1 MLFFLKYIFLPIFS
15 LIFILKGWNYFSNWR
30 YRGFK
35 DFLLITF
42 LDSIVMI
49 FFIPLYLLRRK
60 SFHRKIF
67 KSMIDESKKLN
78 NIETSYFKFN
88 MRYLEDNPGK
98 AYNYLHVVSSGLSD
112 NKVFIQPNPNS
123 INYTDA
129 INSLDVS
136 IENADYN
143 EISKAYIKN
152 VYEDLMFDGS
162 WKLYYQITLGFQ
174 FSNIDED
181 LRLSIYSIDV
191 KDESYT
197 PFAVRLNYIKLLIT
211 SLVPIAKNFYFSVQR
226 DKGIKYMKKRH
237 DEFKR
242 IHNLHQDESIYAW
255 LGNLSDTPTNQQI
268 KADFDNIS
276 EDIQTRL
283 HSSKM
288 DFASFDD
295 AVASVNSSLN
305 QLIDLDR

>member
-1 MLFFLKYIFLPIFS
+1 
-15 LIFILKGWNYFSNWR
+15 
-30 YRGFK
+30 
-35 DFLLITF
+35 
-42 LDSIVMI
+42 
-49 FFIPLYLLRRK
+49 
-60 SFHRKIF
+60 
-67 KSMIDESKKLN
+67 MIDESKKLN

-197 PFAVRLNYIKLLIT
+197 AFAVRLNYIKLLIT